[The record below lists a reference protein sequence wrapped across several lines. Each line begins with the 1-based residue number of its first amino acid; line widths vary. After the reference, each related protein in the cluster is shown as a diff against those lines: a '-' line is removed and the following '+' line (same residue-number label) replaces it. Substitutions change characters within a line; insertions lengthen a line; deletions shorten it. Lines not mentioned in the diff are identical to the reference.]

1 MAIKQFELYLDESGD
16 FNEGKAG
23 HSIFDE
29 PSMVGGLLCD
39 PAYMTKERID
49 QTFKSKVHACSD
61 YKKSYLSLLKTI
73 RDAGCVF
80 VVFENAER
88 IRVINSNYT
97 YINIISEGLVHLFQ
111 DLKLEYPEGVSIKVV
126 IAQRQMELREYQNR
140 VTEKVILALGRKQVT
155 GVDYE
160 LVISDAR
167 TDKRLYFADIICNTW
182 LTRGKVSIKNNGQ
195 MTDKFSLE
203 ERLLIYDMYDPR
215 WIYSVFEDVKVTHLK
230 QLMEDRQFGEA
241 MHQLCALP
249 KQTGFVK
256 IRNKIVKE
264 IEGADSYE
272 QDTWLNQMSLLIG
285 QYNRLRR
292 YNDGIWVA
300 ENYIKYFLDAF
311 SLQGHMKAAV
321 PFWRFDTD
329 FYLLTMYDHVGN
341 TTKCQEHLLACKNN
355 ISVVNRSWE
364 HIDYYFGFCI
374 RELNVLMGRF
384 AFEEVIERA
393 SRLEEIF
400 IEARD
405 LFGMIKTY
413 NQTEQAIR
421 SELLGKVYGV
431 KLEAMI
437 NLLHTRPELF
447 NEALAQSDKA
457 IAEFSDSRDL
467 SRQYQF
473 RCLLMVEAKKPEEA
487 YQNLLKALEI
497 TPEDENPIT
506 TFIDKAFAMR
516 KGSFDFLLWHYSNVM
531 LLLKEAN
538 DPWSDEMAKALISQ
552 PQFLPDANDKSRS
565 GHPWNLVL
573 WNVARY
579 MRATGDHA
587 SYKRFYRRAMEI
599 TRENKANVTML
610 TFGLSMSADRLLW
623 CWEHDAKDTAS
634 AQLEFSAVCKE
645 IQKAGITNEMS
656 IVFQMNKDGYWKNVT
671 NANLQTISTGFLK

>member
-1 MAIKQFELYLDESGD
+1 MSVKQLELYLDESGD

-23 HSIFDE
+23 RSLFEE

-39 PAYMTKERID
+39 PSYMTKERLD
-49 QTFKSKVHACSD
+49 GFFKGKVHACEG
-61 YKKSYLSLLKTI
+61 YKKSYLSMLQTV
-73 RDAGCVF
+73 RNAGCAF
-80 VVFENAER
+80 VVFENSEH

-111 DLKLEYPEGVSIKVV
+111 DLKLEYPEGVSIKVI
-126 IAQRQMELREYQNR
+126 IAQRQMDIHEYQNR

-160 LVISDAR
+160 LVISDAL
-167 TDKRLYFADIICNTW
+167 TDKRLFFADIICNTW
-182 LTRGKVSIKNNGQ
+182 MTRERTNVKKDGQ
-195 MTDKFSLE
+195 RIEKFTPE
-203 ERLLIYDMYDPR
+203 ERHMINDLYDQR
-215 WIYSVFEDVKVTHLK
+215 WRYSVFEDVKITHLK
-230 QLMEDRQFGEA
+230 QLMADRQYGEA

-249 KQTGFVK
+249 KQTGFVR

-264 IEGADSYE
+264 IEEADSYE

-300 ENYIKYFLDAF
+300 ENYVRYFLDVF
-311 SLQGHMKAAV
+311 TLTGHLKTAV
-321 PFWRFDTD
+321 PFWRFDTN

-341 TTKCQEHLLACKNN
+341 TSKCQEHLLACKDN

-384 AFEEVIERA
+384 AFGKVIEKA
-393 SRLEEIF
+393 VQLEKIF

-405 LFGMIKTY
+405 LFGLIKTY
-413 NQTEQAIR
+413 NHTEHSIR

-437 NLLHTRPELF
+437 NLLHTHPELF
-447 NEALAQSDKA
+447 DEALEQSDKA
-457 IAEFSDSRDL
+457 FAEFTDSRDL

-473 RCLLMVEAKKPEEA
+473 RCLLMVEANKTDEA
-487 YQNLLKALEI
+487 YRNLLNAVEI
-497 TPEDENPIT
+497 SSEEDNPINA
-506 TFIDKAFAMR
+506 FIDKVFAMR
-516 KGSFDFLLWHYSNVM
+516 KGSYDFLLWHYSNVM
-531 LLLKEAN
+531 LLLKKQN
-538 DPWSDEMAKALISQ
+538 DPRGDEMAKALLSH
-552 PQFLPDANDKSRS
+552 PQFLPDTNDKSRN

-579 MRATGDHA
+579 MREIDDHA
-587 SYKRFYRRAMEI
+587 SYKRLYRRAMEI
-599 TRENKANVTML
+599 TRENKVNVTML
-610 TFGLSMSADRLLW
+610 TFSLSMSADRMLW
-623 CWEHDAKDTAS
+623 CRNRETKDTGN
-634 AQLEFSAVCKE
+634 AQIEFMNVCKE
-645 IQKAGITNEMS
+645 LKKAGMTDEMMCMFL
-656 IVFQMNKDGYWKNVT
+656 INDVADIKKVT
-671 NANLQTISTGFLK
+671 NDVLNDLSGAYLK